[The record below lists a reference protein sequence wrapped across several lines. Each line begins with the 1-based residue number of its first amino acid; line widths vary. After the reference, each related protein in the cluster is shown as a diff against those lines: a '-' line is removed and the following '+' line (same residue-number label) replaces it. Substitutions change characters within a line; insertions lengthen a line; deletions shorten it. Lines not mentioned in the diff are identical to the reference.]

1 MLKKTVVVGFAGLL
15 LGGSPAA
22 ADSLSDGSTVA
33 VTMIGGGGLMSIG
46 CMAIALLT
54 QDDDDDEEGYDRR
67 GVYFALSGSYARENF
82 SDHAVVERVGG
93 EVQENLRK
101 LRDTPRKGDA
111 NTDPPGDWGVYTFDF
126 DDIDEDVFGVM
137 GRGGYRCHPYVS
149 AELQF
154 EALGNFDG
162 SIREDQAPPA
172 EDNARDF
179 NLELESLVFT
189 ANVKGHLLTGRYQP
203 FVLAGL
209 GFMRMESKTRDVTPN
224 ARARGEVCPNNPPDP
239 NPPCWAAQQS
249 DRTVSVAM
257 RFGGGL
263 DIYLTKNIVM
273 SAEVSYLMPTGKLD
287 NLDYYSFGLGLQYR
301 F

>member
-1 MLKKTVVVGFAGLL
+1 
-15 LGGSPAA
+15 
-22 ADSLSDGSTVA
+22 
-33 VTMIGGGGLMSIG
+33 
-46 CMAIALLT
+46 MAIALLT
-54 QDDDDDEEGYDRR
+54 KDDDDDEEGYDRR
-67 GVYFALSGSYARENF
+67 GTYFALSGSYARENF
-82 SDHAVVERVGG
+82 SDFAVVKRVAG

-126 DDIDEDVFGVM
+126 DDIEEDVFGVM
-137 GRGGYRCHPYVS
+137 GRGGYRCHPHVS
-149 AELQF
+149 AEIQF
-154 EALGNFDG
+154 ESLGNFDG

-172 EDNARDF
+172 EDSARNF

-203 FVLAGL
+203 FVLAGV

-224 ARARGEVCPNNPPDP
+224 ADARTEACPRTPANPD
-239 NPPCWAAQQS
+239 PPCWAAQQS

-257 RFGGGL
+257 RLGGGL
-263 DIYLTKNIVM
+263 DYYLTENIVV
-273 SAEVSYLMPTGKLD
+273 SAEASYLMPTGKLD